1 MPWRLPTSWAPHLPS
16 PPLWPCTCP
25 DAPSSSYLQW
35 SQNRALCQ
43 AEVTWISDIHVQRH
57 HLSCTWSQGAE
68 DAVSPTH
75 VLSSSPTLYARP
87 PSSQSSSTS
96 HVRPGNGAE
105 ETLGGSTEG
114 PACPSVMKRR
124 SLAHLGLKSGSTAY
138 WSCHLS

>member
-1 MPWRLPTSWAPHLPS
+1 MPRRLPTSWAPHLPS

-68 DAVSPTH
+68 DAVSPT
-75 VLSSSPTLYARP
+75 RP
-87 PSSQSSSTS
+87 FFDP
-96 HVRPGNGAE
+96 N
-105 ETLGGSTEG
+105 L
-114 PACPSVMKRR
+114 ACPSPVLPVLIHISRQALGTEQKRPWE
-124 SLAHLGLKSGSTAY
+124 AALKAQPAR
-138 WSCHLS
+138 LS